1 MKLIGILQLEDFK
14 RKHSDVCSHID
25 SWVAEAK
32 EADWQTTHDVKR
44 RYPKASIIKDNQV
57 IFDLRGNRYRLK
69 VQIDYKNKIILIKN
83 VGTHQEYMKWD
94 KK

>member
-14 RKHSDVCSHID
+14 QRHSDVGSQVD
-25 SWVAEAK
+25 SWIAEAK
-32 EADWQTTHDVKR
+32 EAQWQTTYDVKK
-44 RYPKASIIKDNQV
+44 RYPTASIINDNQV
-57 IFDLRGNRYRLK
+57 IFNLRGNRYRLK

-83 VGTHQEYMKWD
+83 VGTHQEYMRWG

>member
-32 EADWQTTHDVKR
+32 EADWQTTHDVKG